1 MIDRKILLL
10 IPKGKFKVTVALKTS
25 HTAYTYSINRII
37 KKNIALHE
45 YYGQ

>member
-37 KKNIALHE
+37 
-45 YYGQ
+45 